1 MTNVKTINDIA
12 NNIARG
18 HSPIL
23 GIGSK
28 AAASLALEAGQ
39 FVNEVHQALKD
50 RAAKYV
56 ADGVAEKSAKRKSTD
71 AAIMMFT
78 PAPAVA
84 TAPAQPEPAV
94 EAPTEAQ
101 LKRLRKDDLVALAM
115 QMLAAK

>member
-1 MTNVKTINDIA
+1 
-12 NNIARG
+12 
-18 HSPIL
+18 
-23 GIGSK
+23 
-28 AAASLALEAGQ
+28 
-39 FVNEVHQALKD
+39 
-50 RAAKYV
+50 
-56 ADGVAEKSAKRKSTD
+56 
-71 AAIMMFT
+71 MMFT